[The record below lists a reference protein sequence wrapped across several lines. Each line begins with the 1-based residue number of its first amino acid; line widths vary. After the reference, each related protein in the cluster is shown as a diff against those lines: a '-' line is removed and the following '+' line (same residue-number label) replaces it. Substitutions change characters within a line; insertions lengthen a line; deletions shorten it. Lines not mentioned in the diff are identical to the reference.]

1 MNRANADILTT
12 AVMQRVTLVAQDVRN
27 PSAQGVA

>member
-12 AVMQRVTLVAQDVRN
+12 AVMQLVTLVAQDAHN